1 MDKTR
6 KVKKKCNKN
15 KIERKTRQ
23 EEVEEGHVI
32 LYINMMVCGN
42 THTKILNLKLNK
54 SPTHLFT
61 SFTLNKEFEKL
72 NSTF

>member
-6 KVKKKCNKN
+6 KVKKRNKK

-23 EEVEEGHVI
+23 EEVEERYVI

-61 SFTLNKEFEKL
+61 SFTLNEVFEKL

>member
-6 KVKKKCNKN
+6 KVKKRNKK

-23 EEVEEGHVI
+23 EVEERYVI

-61 SFTLNKEFEKL
+61 SFTLNEEFEKL
-72 NSTF
+72 NSIF

>member
-6 KVKKKCNKN
+6 KVKKSNKK

-23 EEVEEGHVI
+23 EEVEERYVI

-42 THTKILNLKLNK
+42 THTKILNLKLNN

-61 SFTLNKEFEKL
+61 SFTLNEEFEKL

>member
-6 KVKKKCNKN
+6 KVKKRNEK

-23 EEVEEGHVI
+23 EEVEECYVI

-42 THTKILNLKLNK
+42 THTKILNLKLNN

-61 SFTLNKEFEKL
+61 SFTLNEEFEKL